1 MRGKNE
7 IKGIQR
13 EAKTGRDGVRE
24 MGDKREREGE
34 VLRSEVWARF
44 TIPMLFWIVREKDG
58 KRDGWAI
65 IAFFVVCARFMN
77 PMLLFGS
84 GQQIEGKTS
93 SRDEE

>member
-1 MRGKNE
+1 M
-7 IKGIQR
+7 
-13 EAKTGRDGVRE
+13 
-24 MGDKREREGE
+24 
-34 VLRSEVWARF
+34 
-44 TIPMLFWIVREKDG
+44 IPMLSWIVREKAG

-65 IAFFVVCARFMN
+65 IASSVVCARFMN

>member
-1 MRGKNE
+1 MGGAEGK
-7 IKGIQR
+7 QD
-13 EAKTGRDGVRE
+13 T
-24 MGDKREREGE
+24 REGE
-34 VLRSEVWARF
+34 RKVLPTEVRARL
-44 TIPMLFWIVREKDG
+44 TIPRLFWIVREGDG

-65 IAFFVVCARFMN
+65 IASSAACARFMN